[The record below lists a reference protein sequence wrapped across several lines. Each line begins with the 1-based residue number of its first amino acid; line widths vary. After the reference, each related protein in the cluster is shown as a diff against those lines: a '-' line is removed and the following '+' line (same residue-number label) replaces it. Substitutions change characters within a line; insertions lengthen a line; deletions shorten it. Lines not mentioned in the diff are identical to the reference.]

1 MNHSGGDRK
10 ALVEKKNV
18 AVRVICDRISFI
30 MMNLLDIKHKRS
42 ATLDPTALKRLP
54 C

>member
-1 MNHSGGDRK
+1 MNHSVGDRK

-18 AVRVICDRISFI
+18 AVGVICDKNSFI
-30 MMNLLDIKHKRS
+30 MMNLLDIKHRRC